1 MAWTKAVSLSLSVFL
16 SMYQFV
22 TSCQLAVILEFLVVK
37 DGDLAR
43 SLTPCMFNALKMT
56 NYIRN
61 ISIEFFYDFLYF
73 LYVFFLS
80 SSIFFSSILFGQR
93 PLRGRWPM
101 NSHTREIFPSPPP
114 STPFKAHILAL
125 RLISQPWGLNP
136 SVEAQILTSRP
147 KSYPRGSN
155 PDRKAKIPASKLKS
169 QPWGPNSSLR
179 AQIPA

>member
-16 SMYQFV
+16 SMYHFV

-73 LYVFFLS
+73 LYIFFLS

-93 PLRGRWPM
+93 PLMGWWPM
-101 NSHTREIFPSPPP
+101 KSHTREIFPSPPSPSSPPP
-114 STPFKAHILAL
+114 STPFKAHIRAL
-125 RLISQPWGLNP
+125 RL
-136 SVEAQILTSRP
+136 
-147 KSYPRGSN
+147 KSH
-155 PDRKAKIPASKLKS
+155 
-169 QPWGPNSSLR
+169 PWGPNPSLVDLILGSKSKFLPWGSNPNLK
-179 AQIPA
+179 AQIPASRLKPQPWSLHPSL